1 MFHHE
6 EPERVEQAKQRSGQS
21 GKLKRPRTPEAI
33 PAGASLLLISAERD
47 GHFAGAI
54 LAAFG

>member
-6 EPERVEQAKQRSGQS
+6 EPERAEQAKQRSGQY
-21 GKLKRPRTPEAI
+21 GKLKRSRTSEAH
-33 PAGASLLLISAERD
+33 PADASLLLISAERD
-47 GHFAGAI
+47 GYFAGAS